1 MAIEQD
7 IQQKKFKT
15 EKQKLIVNLMY
26 TYHDTV
32 SKIGDLFKAKEITRQ
47 QYNVLRI
54 LRGQHPNPVSIND
67 LKTRMLDK
75 MSDASRITD
84 RLLSKGL
91 VERKRCKTDRRAV
104 DIKITEAGLNMLKEL
119 DPLVSDFEAKTVN
132 LNDDEARQLNSLLD
146 KLRKNGS

>member
-1 MAIEQD
+1 
-7 IQQKKFKT
+7 
-15 EKQKLIVNLMY
+15 
-26 TYHDTV
+26 
-32 SKIGDLFKAKEITRQ
+32 
-47 QYNVLRI
+47 
-54 LRGQHPNPVSIND
+54 
-67 LKTRMLDK
+67 MLDK